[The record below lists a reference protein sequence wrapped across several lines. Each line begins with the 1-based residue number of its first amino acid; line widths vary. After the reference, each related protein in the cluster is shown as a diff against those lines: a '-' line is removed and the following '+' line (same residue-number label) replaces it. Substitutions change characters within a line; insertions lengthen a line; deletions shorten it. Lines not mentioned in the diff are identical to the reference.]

1 MTDASPNSPTAPN
14 TAAPK
19 VPGPTKGRITR
30 ILAGVFTV
38 LILGAGLTVLALNRW
53 PDLGRA
59 ISPVAGPNDRIAAL
73 EADVAALK
81 SFIAALTQ
89 RTEGLG
95 PLEERIA
102 ALEAKLAQE
111 TSADAADNAETTTAP
126 TSPAAAM
133 PAGLDLRLNT
143 IEHELARVPNLERD
157 LARLSNLE
165 TALQNQPR
173 LEKAEAVRRAA
184 TTALVLARAIDSGA
198 PFAIELDLARH
209 ALSAGPWAQG
219 LEALAGDAE
228 RGIARREDNRAR
240 FDAMIAALE
249 AEGEPIDPELSAP
262 MRWLERLRRLVIIR
276 PLSPEAGPSVAA
288 VISRARAAMVDGRAE
303 QAANELAPLVEAAK
317 SPARQ
322 AAQTWCRD
330 VARRAA
336 ADRVLAALSAEIAA
350 GISEAK

>member
-1 MTDASPNSPTAPN
+1 MTDASTNAQAAPNSP
-14 TAAPK
+14 APK
-19 VPGPTKGRITR
+19 GPGPKRGGLTR
-30 ILAGVFTV
+30 ILAGLLTV
-38 LILGAGLTVLALNRW
+38 LILGAGLAVLALNRW

-59 ISPVAGPNDRIAAL
+59 ITPVAGPNDRIAAL

-102 ALEAKLAQE
+102 ALEAKLAAE
-111 TSADAADNAETTTAP
+111 TSADAADNAETTAAP
-126 TSPAAAM
+126 ASTAAAV
-133 PAGLDLRLNT
+133 PAGLDLRLNA

-157 LARLSNLE
+157 LARLGNLE

-198 PFAIELDLARH
+198 PFAVELDLARH
-209 ALSAGPWAQG
+209 ALSGGPWAQG
-219 LEALAGDAE
+219 LEALVGDAE
-228 RGIARREDNRAR
+228 RGIARREDNRVR
-240 FDAMIAALE
+240 FDTMIAALE

-262 MRWLERLRRLVIIR
+262 LRWLERLRRLVIIR
-276 PLSPEAGPSVAA
+276 PLTAEAGPSVAA
-288 VISRARAAMVDGRAE
+288 VISRARAAMADGHSE
-303 QAANELAPLVEAAK
+303 QAASELAPLVEAAK

-336 ADRVLAALSAEIAA
+336 ADRLLAALSAEIAA

>member
-1 MTDASPNSPTAPN
+1 
-14 TAAPK
+14 
-19 VPGPTKGRITR
+19 
-30 ILAGVFTV
+30 LLTV
-38 LILGAGLTVLALNRW
+38 LILGAGLAVLALNRW

-59 ISPVAGPNDRIAAL
+59 ITPVAGPNDRIAAL

-102 ALEAKLAQE
+102 ALEAKLAAE
-111 TSADAADNAETTTAP
+111 TSADAADNAETTAAP
-126 TSPAAAM
+126 ASTAAAV
-133 PAGLDLRLNT
+133 PAGLDLRLNA

-157 LARLSNLE
+157 LARLGNLE

-198 PFAIELDLARH
+198 PFAVELDLARH
-209 ALSAGPWAQG
+209 ALSGGPWAQG
-219 LEALAGDAE
+219 LEALVGDAE
-228 RGIARREDNRAR
+228 RGIARREDNRVR
-240 FDAMIAALE
+240 FDTMIAALE

-262 MRWLERLRRLVIIR
+262 LRWLERLRRLVIIR
-276 PLSPEAGPSVAA
+276 PLTAEAGPSVAA
-288 VISRARAAMVDGRAE
+288 VISRARAAMADGHSE
-303 QAANELAPLVEAAK
+303 QAASELAPLVEAAK

-336 ADRVLAALSAEIAA
+336 ADRLLAALSAEIAA